1 MAFSLILLTKNRAR
15 AIYSDKLP
23 ERPKAMVVMRSTPP
37 ARARGAPPRRIAQR
51 VDFISSMNTCIC
63 PERGQKV
70 AARLGRAPR

>member
-1 MAFSLILLTKNRAR
+1 MAK
-15 AIYSDKLP
+15 
-23 ERPKAMVVMRSTPP
+23 MRSIPP
-37 ARARGAPPRRIAQR
+37 AGVRGALRQRIAPR